1 MSADERTLIKSAP
14 DSVAIGTQI
23 SGTYELDERI
33 AAGGMGEVFRGHNI
47 LTGDPVAIKIVLPEF
62 AQDQMI
68 LALFRKE
75 ATVLNHLFHE
85 AIVRYHVFAIDQ
97 ALGRPYLAM
106 EFVDGVPL
114 GDMFARG
121 PMPAADARILLAR
134 LASGMGAAHAAGV
147 VHRDLSPDNIIL
159 PGADVSRAK
168 IIDFGIARS
177 AGIGGETILGGL
189 FAGKYNFV
197 SPEQLGLFGGEV
209 GEASDVYSLGLV
221 IAAALRG
228 EPFDMGGSQ
237 VDVIEKRRKVPDLSG
252 IDPEL
257 QPIVEA
263 MLQPD
268 PADRP
273 PGMAEIAAWVRPAPQ
288 VTPLPAFTTP
298 RERTERP
305 AASSNDTTA
314 AETAAPT
321 AGRDGADTPTG
332 LRPAEPVGESPFG
345 PYVPPAKA
353 EPAAAAVATSAAGP
367 KRRRGGWLAGAIALV
382 AVAAAAAGGAWYAGY
397 LGTEV
402 EQPPSESELPPE
414 PSGPPAS
421 PPATEAETTPPAIE
435 VEPAPPAAEVEPT
448 PPAAEVE
455 PAPPAAEVEPPPP
468 ATEPASPPVAGPEQP
483 PATLPPDAEPDAPPA
498 DGPAAVD
505 VVAERIDWVRA
516 FSGGPCFFATTTS
529 ASPGRV
535 EVDGFGDRVEPFR
548 QLLSDYG
555 AKFGSEPQIT
565 VGIIRAPQCPVT
577 DLLRAL
583 PTNGDPPDVALEKY
597 ELAERDAMTGSLETR
612 PGSSTYLL
620 LVDHDG
626 MVHNLDG
633 FLRRT
638 GTTASFS
645 VPLGL
650 ATAGPDKANGVPQ
663 LLLAIAAPAPIE
675 ALKVTAATQARTL
688 LPRVQ
693 AELAAKGGASAAAKF
708 FRIRG

>member
-1 MSADERTLIKSAP
+1 MPADERTLIVP
-14 DSVAIGTQI
+14 GGGDSVAVGTQI

-75 ATVLNHLFHE
+75 ALVLNHLFHE

-97 ALGRPYLAM
+97 AMGRPYLAM

-114 GDMFARG
+114 GDLFQRG
-121 PMPAADARILLAR
+121 PMLASEARILLAR
-134 LASGMGAAHAAGV
+134 LTSGMAAAHAAGV

-168 IIDFGIARS
+168 IIDFGIAR
-177 AGIGGETILGGL
+177 AGVGGETVLGGL

-209 GEASDVYSLGLV
+209 GEASDIYSLGLV

-228 EPFDMGGSQ
+228 KPLDMGGSQ
-237 VDVIEKRRKVPDLSG
+237 VEVIEKRRTVPDLSDV
-252 IDPEL
+252 DPDLRPLLET
-257 QPIVEA
+257 

-288 VTPLPAFTTP
+288 IPTPYAAPSFAP
-298 RERTERP
+298 SRERTSPPPARGAERAEP
-305 AASSNDTTA
+305 DGPIADAGGSGAA
-314 AETAAPT
+314 
-321 AGRDGADTPTG
+321 TG

-345 PYVPPAKA
+345 PYVPPPKA
-353 EPAAAAVATSAAGP
+353 ETATPGMATPVAETTRKG
-367 KRRRGGWLAGAIALV
+367 RGGWFVGAIVLL
-382 AVAAAAAGGAWYAGY
+382 AVGAAAAGGAWYAGY
-397 LGTEV
+397 FGGANQQQDAET
-402 EQPPSESELPPE
+402 PLPPE
-414 PSGPPAS
+414 EPI
-421 PPATEAETTPPAIE
+421 ATPE
-435 VEPAPPAAEVEPT
+435 APPEVDAE
-448 PPAAEVE
+448 
-455 PAPPAAEVEPPPP
+455 EPPPVAVPEAP
-468 ATEPASPPVAGPEQP
+468 ADVAPDTPPVAAPQQP
-483 PATLPPDAEPDAPPA
+483 PPIQPAEPPVAAPETPA
-498 DGPAAVD
+498 EEGPAAVD
-505 VVAERIDWVRA
+505 VAAERVEWVRA
-516 FSGGPCFFATTTS
+516 FSGGACFFATTAS

-548 QLLSDYG
+548 RLLSDYAG
-555 AKFGSEPQIT
+555 RFGSEPQIT
-565 VGIIRAPQCPVT
+565 VGIIRDPQCPAT

-583 PTNGDPPDVALEKY
+583 ANGGDPLDISLDKY
-597 ELAERDAMTGSLETR
+597 ELAEREAMSGSVEIR
-612 PGSSTYLL
+612 PAGSTYLL

-626 MVHNLDG
+626 MVHNLDA
-633 FLRRT
+633 FLRRA
-638 GTTASFS
+638 GTTATFS

-650 ATAGPDKANGVPQ
+650 ATAGADRAAGVPQ
-663 LLLAIAAPAPIE
+663 LLLAISAPSPIE
-675 ALKVTAATQARTL
+675 ALKVTSATQARTL
-688 LPRVQ
+688 LPRIQ
-693 AELAAKGGASAAAKF
+693 SELSGKAGATAAAKF

>member
-1 MSADERTLIKSAP
+1 MSADERTLIKSAL

-47 LTGDPVAIKIVLPEF
+47 QTGDPVAIKIVLPEF

-75 ATVLNHLFHE
+75 ALVLNHLFHE

-114 GDMFARG
+114 GEMFERG

-134 LASGMGAAHAAGV
+134 LASGMAAAHAAGV
-147 VHRDLSPDNIIL
+147 IHRDLSPDNIIL
-159 PGADVSRAK
+159 PGANVSRAK
-168 IIDFGIARS
+168 IIDFGIART
-177 AGIGGETILGGL
+177 GVGGETVLGGL

-197 SPEQLGLFGGEV
+197 SPEQLGLFGGEI
-209 GEASDVYSLGLV
+209 GEASDIYSLGLV
-221 IAAALRG
+221 IGAALRG
-228 EPFDMGGSQ
+228 KPFDMGGSQ
-237 VDVIEKRRKVPDLSG
+237 VDVIEKRRVVPDLTG

-273 PGMAEIAAWVRPAPQ
+273 PGMAEIASWVRPVPDVPPP
-288 VTPLPAFTTP
+288 VTSPLSLS
-298 RERTERP
+298 RERTSRP
-305 AASSNDTTA
+305 AVNGQDQTDLAATTRGGATA
-314 AETAAPT
+314 AGEPAPATASQT
-321 AGRDGADTPTG
+321 DITSRTG
-332 LRPAEPVGESPFG
+332 LRAAEPAGESPFG
-345 PYVPPAKA
+345 PYVPPPKS
-353 EPAAAAVATSAAGP
+353 PSAVAAPASTVDA
-367 KRRRGGWLAGAIALV
+367 KRTGRGWVAGAVALV
-382 AVAAAAAGGAWYAGY
+382 AVVGAGVGGAWYAGY
-397 LGTEV
+397 IGGGQPTVTDIEPRTDEPSTPPTSPPVTEPESPPPEVVPDKPPAV
-402 EQPPSESELPPE
+402 EQQE
-414 PSGPPAS
+414 
-421 PPATEAETTPPAIE
+421 PPATETEKPP
-435 VEPAPPAAEVEPT
+435 
-448 PPAAEVE
+448 
-455 PAPPAAEVEPPPP
+455 
-468 ATEPASPPVAGPEQP
+468 PEQP
-483 PATLPPDAEPDAPPA
+483 DEPPVE
-498 DGPAAVD
+498 GPAALD
-505 VVAERIDWVRA
+505 GMAERVDWIKA
-516 FSGGPCFFATTTS
+516 FSGGPCFFATTVS
-529 ASPGRV
+529 ASPNQV
-535 EVDGFGDRVEPFR
+535 KVDGFGDRVEPFR
-548 QLLSDYG
+548 QLLSGYA

-565 VGIIRAPQCPVT
+565 VGIIRSPQCPAT

-583 PTNGDPPDVALEKY
+583 PANGDPPDVALDKY
-597 ELAERDAMTGSLETR
+597 ELAERDAMTGSVETR

-626 MVHNLDG
+626 MVHNLDA

-638 GTTASFS
+638 GGQATFS

-650 ATAGPDKANGVPQ
+650 ATAGADRAAGVPQ
-663 LLLAIAAPAPIE
+663 LLLAIASPAPIE

-693 AELAAKGGASAAAKF
+693 SELEAQGGASAAAKF